1 MASLPSNSLQ
11 YPQRALFPVDSM
23 LNENLVQAL
32 EIAIQSQNS
41 QAILQVLD
49 TIKSRHSSGTS
60 MNSVTASMNDLDLMN
75 QFEAYAS

>member
-1 MASLPSNSLQ
+1 
-11 YPQRALFPVDSM
+11 M
-23 LNENLVQAL
+23 LDENLVQAL

-60 MNSVTASMNDLDLMN
+60 MNIVSSIISKT
-75 QFEAYAS
+75 Y